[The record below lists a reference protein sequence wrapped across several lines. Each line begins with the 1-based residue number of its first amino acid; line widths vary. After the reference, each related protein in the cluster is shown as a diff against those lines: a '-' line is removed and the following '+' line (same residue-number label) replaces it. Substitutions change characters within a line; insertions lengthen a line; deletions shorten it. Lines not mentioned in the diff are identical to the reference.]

1 MRVSI
6 LADLREQAIVASK
19 PFKNNLLQMK
29 NTFYFRISLALL
41 LMLGFIQANAQS
53 DVSDLI
59 KSSPADAT
67 KLAQAYLKPLFK
79 GFGTGLNTGWNNSAH
94 SKNLLRFDLRFGL
107 TGAVVPQKDESFD
120 VTKIG
125 LSGNVRP
132 TNASQVV
139 TPTFAGPSNTG
150 VELGVYDSSNRLLER
165 FSMPEGTGIGLVPA
179 PQLQGSIGLP
189 RGLEFTLRA
198 MPKINLGDDIGAVG
212 MFGGGLKVEV
222 LPLISGVVDKIT
234 PIDIAVALGY
244 TQFNYSVPLNV
255 PAPSGASGPSGD
267 FSNQRIEAQFSGIN
281 SEVIISKRLL
291 VFTPFLSF
299 GYNTA
304 KTDVGLKGNYPIV
317 TGATL
322 LGQPTY
328 TVFTDPVN
336 IKQTDISGF
345 RTNLGFQ
352 LNLAF
357 FRIYGSYSMAEYNA
371 FNAGI
376 GFGLGK

>member
-1 MRVSI
+1 
-6 LADLREQAIVASK
+6 
-19 PFKNNLLQMK
+19 MK
-29 NTFYFRISLALL
+29 NIFTIRLTLAFLL
-41 LMLGFIQANAQS
+41 TLGFSQVNAQS

-79 GFGTGLNTGWNNSAH
+79 GFGTALNTGWNNTAH

-107 TGAVVPQKDESFD
+107 TGAVVPQKDESFN
-120 VTKIG
+120 VTQIG
-125 LSGNVRP
+125 LSANVRP

-139 TPTFAGPSNTG
+139 TPTFAGPGDTG

-165 FSMPEGTGIGLVPA
+165 FNMPEGTGIGLIPA

-189 RGLEFTLRA
+189 RGLELTLRA
-198 MPKINLGDDIGAVG
+198 MPKVNLGDDIGAIG

-234 PIDIAVALGY
+234 PLDIAVALGY
-244 TQFNYSVPLNV
+244 TQFNFNVPLEV
-255 PAPSGASGPSGD
+255 PVPSGARPASAGQTTD

-281 SEVIISKRLL
+281 AEVIISKRLL

-304 KTDVGLKGNYPIV
+304 KTDAGLKGNYPIV
-317 TGATL
+317 SDADIIG
-322 LGQPTY
+322 PKY

-357 FRIYGSYSMAEYNA
+357 FRIYGSYSMSEYNA
-371 FNAGI
+371 FNGGI

>member
-1 MRVSI
+1 MNNI
-6 LADLREQAIVASK
+6 LKIK
-19 PFKNNLLQMK
+19 
-29 NTFYFRISLALL
+29 LALTL
-41 LMLGFIQANAQS
+41 AIALHLNAAFAQS

-67 KLAQAYLKPLFK
+67 KLAQAYLKPMFK
-79 GFGTGLNTGWNNSAH
+79 GFGTSLNTGWNNTAH
-94 SKNLLRFDLRFGL
+94 SKNLLRFDLRFGV
-107 TGAVVPQKDESFD
+107 TGAVVPQKDETFD
-120 VTKIG
+120 VTAIG
-125 LSGNVRP
+125 LSNNLRP
-132 TNASQVV
+132 TTAGQVV
-139 TPTFAGPSNTG
+139 TPTFSGPSNNG
-150 VELGVYDSSNRLLER
+150 VQLSVYDSSNKLLETFR
-165 FSMPEGTGIGLVPA
+165 MPQGTGIGLIPA

-198 MPKINLGDDIGAVG
+198 MPKINLGDDIGAIG

-222 LPLISGVVDKIT
+222 LPLISGVVDKLT

-244 TQFNYSVPLNV
+244 TQFNFSVPLEV
-255 PAPSGASGPSGD
+255 GVPSGARSASAGQSSD

-281 SEVIISKRLL
+281 TEVIISKRLL

-304 KTDVGLKGNYPIV
+304 KTDAGLKGNYPIV
-317 TGATL
+317 SGADL
-322 LGQPTY
+322 IGPTY
-328 TVFTDPVN
+328 TVFTNPVN

-371 FNAGI
+371 FNGGI

>member
-1 MRVSI
+1 
-6 LADLREQAIVASK
+6 
-19 PFKNNLLQMK
+19 MK
-29 NTFYFRISLALL
+29 TFLKARIAYTFVMALYCTS
-41 LMLGFIQANAQS
+41 GFAQS

-79 GFGTGLNTGWNNSAH
+79 GFGIGLNTGWNNTAH
-94 SKNLLRFDLRFGL
+94 SKNLMRFDLRFGV
-107 TGAVVPQKDESFD
+107 TGAVVPHKDESFD

-125 LSGNVRP
+125 LSNNVRP
-132 TNASQVV
+132 TNTAQVV
-139 TPTFAGPSNTG
+139 TPTFAGPSNNG
-150 VELGVYDSSNRLLER
+150 VQLSVYDSSNRLLETFR
-165 FSMPEGTGIGLVPA
+165 MPEGTGIGLIPA

-198 MPKINLGDDIGAVG
+198 MPKINLGNEVGAIG
-212 MFGGGLKVEV
+212 MFGGGLKVEI
-222 LPLISGVVDKIT
+222 LPLISGIVDKVT
-234 PIDIAVALGY
+234 PVDIAVALGY
-244 TQFNYSVPLNV
+244 TQFNYSVPLEV
-255 PAPSGASGPSGD
+255 GVPSGARPASAGQSTD

-281 SEVIISKRLL
+281 TEVIVSKRLL
-291 VFTPFLSF
+291 VFTPFVSL

-304 KTDVGLKGNYPIV
+304 KTDAGLKGNYPIV
-317 TGATL
+317 TGADL
-322 LGQPTY
+322 LGPTY

-357 FRIYGSYSMAEYNA
+357 FRIYGSYTMSEYNA
-371 FNAGI
+371 FNAGV

>member
-1 MRVSI
+1 
-6 LADLREQAIVASK
+6 
-19 PFKNNLLQMK
+19 MK
-29 NTFYFRISLALL
+29 NIFNIRITLALL
-41 LMLGFIQANAQS
+41 FTLGFSQVKAQS

-79 GFGTGLNTGWNNSAH
+79 GFGVGLNTGWNNTAH

-120 VTKIG
+120 VTRIG
-125 LSGNVRP
+125 LSSNVRP
-132 TNASQVV
+132 TNTSQVL
-139 TPTFAGPSNTG
+139 TPTFAGDNSNG
-150 VELGVYDSSNRLLER
+150 VQLSVYDSSNRLLETFR
-165 FSMPEGTGIGLVPA
+165 MPEGTGIGMIPA

-198 MPKINLGDDIGAVG
+198 MPKVNLGDDVGAIG

-222 LPLISGVVDKIT
+222 LPLISGVVDKLT

-244 TQFNYSVPLNV
+244 TQFNYSVPLEVGV
-255 PAPSGASGPSGD
+255 PAGATGPSGD

-304 KTDVGLKGNYPIV
+304 KTDAGLKGNYPIV
-317 TGATL
+317 TGANL

-371 FNAGI
+371 FNGGI

>member
-1 MRVSI
+1 MKNI
-6 LADLREQAIVASK
+6 
-19 PFKNNLLQMK
+19 FKN
-29 NTFYFRISLALL
+29 RIAIALL
-41 LMLGFIQANAQS
+41 LVLNTISGYAQS

-67 KLAQAYLKPLFK
+67 KLTQAYLKPLFK
-79 GFGTGLNTGWNNSAH
+79 GFGTGLNTGWNNTAH
-94 SKNLLRFDLRFGL
+94 SKNLLRFDVRFGL

-125 LSGNVRP
+125 LSNNVRP

-139 TPTFAGPSNTG
+139 TPTFAGTSTSYSN

-165 FSMPEGTGIGLVPA
+165 FIMPRGTGFGLIPA

-198 MPKINLGDDIGAVG
+198 MPKINLGDDIGAIG
-212 MFGGGLKVEV
+212 MVGGGLKVEI
-222 LPLISGVVDKIT
+222 LPLISGVVDKLT
-234 PIDIAVALGY
+234 PVDIAVALGY
-244 TQFNYSVPLNV
+244 TQFNFSVPLEV
-255 PAPSGASGPSGD
+255 GAPSGARPASSGQSSD

-281 SEVIISKRLL
+281 TELIISKRLL

-299 GYNTA
+299 GYNSA
-304 KTDVGLKGNYPIV
+304 KTNAGLKGNYPIV
-317 TGATL
+317 SGADL
-322 LGQPTY
+322 IGPTY
-328 TVFTDPVN
+328 TVFTDPIN

-357 FRIYGSYSMAEYNA
+357 FRIYGSYSIAEYNA
-371 FNAGI
+371 FNGGI

>member
-1 MRVSI
+1 MNNIFTSRI
-6 LADLREQAIVASK
+6 TLAW
-19 PFKNNLLQMK
+19 
-29 NTFYFRISLALL
+29 L
-41 LMLGFIQANAQS
+41 LMLCFSQANAQS
-53 DVSDLI
+53 DVSELI
-59 KSSPADAT
+59 KSSPEDAT

-79 GFGTGLNTGWNNSAH
+79 GFGTGLNTGWNNTAH

-125 LSGNVRP
+125 LSSNIRP

-139 TPTFAGPSNTG
+139 TPTFSGPNNTG
-150 VELGVYDSSNRLLER
+150 VELGVYDSNNRLLER
-165 FSMPEGTGIGLVPA
+165 FSMPEGTGINLIPA
-179 PQLQGSIGLP
+179 PQLQGTIGLP

-198 MPKINLGDDIGAVG
+198 MPKVNLGDDIGAIG

-222 LPLISGVVDKIT
+222 LPLISGVADKLT
-234 PIDIAVALGY
+234 PVDIAVALGY
-244 TQFNYSVPLNV
+244 TQFNFSVPLNV
-255 PAPSGASGPSGD
+255 PPPSGATGPSGD
-267 FSNQRIEAQFSGIN
+267 FSNQKLEAQFSGIN
-281 SEVIISKRLL
+281 TEVIISKRLL

-304 KTDVGLKGNYPIV
+304 KTDAGLKGNYPIV
-317 TGATL
+317 TGANL
-322 LGQPTY
+322 LGRPTY

-357 FRIYGSYSMAEYNA
+357 FRIYGSYSIAEYNA
-371 FNAGI
+371 FNGGL

>member
-1 MRVSI
+1 MRNI
-6 LADLREQAIVASK
+6 FKTRIAI
-19 PFKNNLLQMK
+19 
-29 NTFYFRISLALL
+29 ALL
-41 LMLGFIQANAQS
+41 LALNTLSGYAQS

-79 GFGTGLNTGWNNSAH
+79 GFGTGLNTGWNNTAH

-107 TGAVVPQKDESFD
+107 TGTVVPQKDESFD
-120 VTKIG
+120 VTSIG
-125 LSGNVRP
+125 LSKNIRP

-139 TPTFAGPSNTG
+139 TSSFAGPNNPG
-150 VELGVYDSSNRLLER
+150 VQLSVYDSSNRLLETFR
-165 FSMPEGTGIGLVPA
+165 MPEGTGIKLIPA

-198 MPKINLGDDIGAVG
+198 MPKINLGDNIGAIG
-212 MFGGGLKVEV
+212 MVGGGLKIEI
-222 LPLISGVVDKIT
+222 LPLISGIVDKIT

-244 TQFNYSVPLNV
+244 TQFNFSVPLDV
-255 PAPSGASGPSGD
+255 AAPSGARPASPSQSSD

-281 SEVIISKRLL
+281 TELIISKRLL
-291 VFTPFLSF
+291 VFTPFVSF
-299 GYNTA
+299 GYNSA
-304 KTDVGLKGNYPIV
+304 KTDAGLKGNYPIV
-317 TGATL
+317 SGADL
-322 LGQPTY
+322 IGPTY

-336 IKQTDISGF
+336 IKQTDLSGF

-371 FNAGI
+371 FNGGI

>member
-1 MRVSI
+1 
-6 LADLREQAIVASK
+6 
-19 PFKNNLLQMK
+19 MK
-29 NTFYFRISLALL
+29 RIFRIKLAFAFLFTL
-41 LMLGFIQANAQS
+41 NSAQLFAQS
-53 DVSDLI
+53 DVSELI

-79 GFGTGLNTGWNNSAH
+79 GLGVGLNTGWNNTAH

-107 TGAVVPQKDESFD
+107 TGAIVPQKDETFD
-120 VTKIG
+120 VSKIG
-125 LSGNVRP
+125 LSSNVRP
-132 TNASQVV
+132 TTPGQVV
-139 TPTFAGPSNTG
+139 TPTFGGPSNNG
-150 VELGVYDSSNRLLER
+150 IQLSVYDASNRLLETFR
-165 FSMPEGTGIGLVPA
+165 MPQGTGIGLVPA

-198 MPKINLGDDIGAVG
+198 MPKVNIGNDIGAIG
-212 MFGGGLKVEV
+212 MFGGGLKIEV
-222 LPLISGVVDKIT
+222 LPLISGIVDKVT
-234 PIDIAVALGY
+234 PVDIAVALGY
-244 TQFNYSVPLNV
+244 TQFNFSVPLDVPV
-255 PAPSGASGPSGD
+255 PAGSSGASSD

-281 SEVIISKRLL
+281 TEVIISKRLL

-304 KTDVGLKGNYPIV
+304 KTDAGLKGNYPIV
-317 TGATL
+317 TGVDPL
-322 LGQPTY
+322 LRPTY
-328 TVFTDPVN
+328 TVFTDPVS
-336 IKQTDISGF
+336 IKQTDIKGF

-371 FNAGI
+371 FNGGI